1 MKVKIKRF
9 DKTLPLPDAEE
20 FEHGASHDHDK
31 GMVAAF
37 DFFCRETVTIPP
49 HEINLVPVNN
59 AIAVPRDHFLL
70 LSARSSTSWKKGLM
84 LANGIGVVDPFY
96 SGDKDE
102 IRIQL
107 FNITDKPVTVERGE
121 ALAQG
126 VIVKRESVEWV
137 EVDTMGTDGHGGYAT
152 NELKEDREN

>member
-1 MKVKIKRF
+1 MKIKIKRF
-9 DKTLPLPDAEE
+9 DKTLPLPEAEE
-20 FEHGASHDHDK
+20 FEHGTGQEYDK
-31 GMVAAF
+31 SMVAAF
-37 DFFCRETVTIPP
+37 DFYCRESVVIPP
-49 HEINLVPVNN
+49 HQINLVPINN

-84 LANGIGVVDPFY
+84 LANGVGIIDPFY

-107 FNITDKPVTVERGE
+107 YNITDKPVTIEKGE

-126 VIVKRESVEWV
+126 VIVKRESVEWIEV
-137 EVDTMGTDGHGGYAT
+137 EAMGADGHGGYVT
-152 NELKEDREN
+152 DIDNGNSGE

>member
-9 DKTLPLPDAEE
+9 DKSLPLPEAEE
-20 FEHGASHDHDK
+20 FEHGTSKEHDK

-37 DFFCRETVTIPP
+37 DFYCRESVTIPP
-49 HEINLVPVNN
+49 HQIRLIPVNN

-70 LSARSSTSWKKGLM
+70 LSARSSTSWKKGLL
-84 LANGIGVVDPFY
+84 LANGIGIIDPFY

-102 IRIQL
+102 IKIQL
-107 FNITDKPVTVERGE
+107 FNITDKPVEVEKGE

-126 VIVKRESVEWV
+126 VIVKRESVQWQ
-137 EVDTMGTDGHGGYAT
+137 EVDTMGSDGHGGYDTSQKA
-152 NELKEDREN
+152 

>member
-1 MKVKIKRF
+1 MKVRIKRF
-9 DKTLPLPDAEE
+9 DKDLPLPDAEE
-20 FEHGASHDHDK
+20 FEHGNSRDHDK

-37 DFFCRETVTIPP
+37 DFYCRENVTIPP
-49 HEINLVPVNN
+49 HEISLVPVNN

-102 IRIQL
+102 IKIQL
-107 FNITDKPVTVERGE
+107 FNITDDPVDVTKGE
-121 ALAQG
+121 VLAQG
-126 VIVKRESVEWV
+126 IIVKREPVEWV
-137 EVDTMGTDGHGGYAT
+137 EVDTMGSDGHGGYDASSLPT
-152 NELKEDREN
+152 PSK